1 MGFVPKMQSLLGA
14 GLEEEERGFS
24 WVGCSQKGFRGRV
37 QRRCRWSQEDYKDM
51 ESELGRGKGEGAR
64 RC

>member
-24 WVGCSQKGFRGRV
+24 WVGCSQKGFRGGG
-37 QRRCRWSQEDYKDM
+37 QRRGRWAQEDCEDR
-51 ESELGRGKGEGAR
+51 ESELGRGKGGGAR